1 MDRLRC
7 LQVFSEVARSQS
19 FVRAAWKL
27 SISKATV
34 TKNVAW
40 LENSMGSVLL
50 NRNSKQVTLTDA
62 GMRVLESAQELL
74 ERYER
79 LEADVRD
86 SVQLPRG
93 SIRVGTPP
101 AFGIEH
107 LMPVVA
113 RFSER
118 YPDIDVTVVLDDGR
132 MDLLAESLDLSIRI
146 APQLQ
151 DAAYIAVPLM
161 KAPQV
166 LVASPKY
173 LERAG
178 RPQSLQDLQRHNC
191 LVHTLK
197 SSAGYWRFEGSPRE
211 EVRVRGAVR
220 SNMGDALKK
229 AALLGS
235 GISLHPYYMVSE
247 ELRTGALEV
256 VLPQHAPE
264 GLDIY
269 TVFSTRRN
277 LPVRVRV
284 LLEFLKE
291 WAAHPPSWT
300 QAQTTSSATSAKS
313 PARAARSARVQAGA
327 KVVKG
332 VKSGKA
338 GSSTR
343 TVKAS
348 KSASRS

>member
-62 GMRVLESAQELL
+62 GQRVLESAQELL

-79 LEADVRD
+79 LEADVRE
-86 SVQLPRG
+86 SVHLPRG

-113 RFSER
+113 RFCER

-151 DAAYIAVPLM
+151 DASYIAVPLM

-166 LVASPKY
+166 MVASPRY

-178 RPQSLQDLQRHNC
+178 RPQTLQDLQRHNC

-211 EVRVRGAVR
+211 EVRVRGTVR
-220 SNMGDALKK
+220 SNIGDALKK

-269 TVFSTRRN
+269 SVFSSRRN

-291 WAAHPPSWT
+291 WAAHPPAWT
-300 QAQTTSSATSAKS
+300 QPQPPTRPSASVRPSRATQGQAAS
-313 PARAARSARVQAGA
+313 PAKAGKTPKAAKATKAAQVRKPG
-327 KVVKG
+327 
-332 VKSGKA
+332 KSG
-338 GSSTR
+338 
-343 TVKAS
+343 
-348 KSASRS
+348 

>member
-211 EVRVRGAVR
+211 EVRVRGTVR

-300 QAQTTSSATSAKS
+300 QAQTSKPAKT
-313 PARAARSARVQAGA
+313 PARAARSSRVQAGA
-327 KVVKG
+327 KAVK
-332 VKSGKA
+332 VSKP
-338 GSSTR
+338 
-343 TVKAS
+343 VKASPVAKPVKTS